1 MESSWR
7 TKEKLSSDFF
17 RYLVDVSSYLVD
29 GGPGDAPLPLHQV
42 DPLLH
47 GHLVRLEAERG
58 GAELG
63 LHPRLPLST
72 PPHLRCFHS
81 EEFEQK
87 AIPPPFPCSHP
98 PPAMLEDS
106 QIAPLSLSQSPFR
119 STFCRA
125 GAECDF
131 WWLWAF
137 GSRNTVCRPHP
148 AALQPRLALWGRVGA
163 ERITLRRWAL
173 GAPVDLVE
181 EFYSR
186 SVPIYPSYGPLLL
199 FFPMIHVGRAQF
211 TGLSFMFYGLLGVSS
226 FSAIALTCLQYLRR
240 LVPKQIHCLLHSSP
254 AML

>member
-1 MESSWR
+1 MDV
-7 TKEKLSSDFF
+7 LS
-17 RYLVDVSSYLVD
+17 YLVDVLSHLVD
-29 GGPGDAPLPLHQV
+29 GGPGDASLSLHQV

-47 GHLVRLEAERG
+47 GHLVGLEAERG

-98 PPAMLEDS
+98 LPAMLEDS
-106 QIAPLSLSQSPFR
+106 QIGPLSLSLSPFR

-125 GAECDF
+125 GVGCDF

-137 GSRNTVCRPHP
+137 GFRNTVCRPHP
-148 AALQPRLALWGRVGA
+148 AAVQPRLALWGRVGA
-163 ERITLRRWAL
+163 ERITLRGWVL
-173 GAPVDLVE
+173 GAPVGLVVE

-199 FFPMIHVGRAQF
+199 FFPMIHVGHAQF

-226 FSAIALTCLQYLRR
+226 FSAFALPFLQYLRL
-240 LVPKQIHCLLHSSP
+240 LVEKQIHCLLYSSP

>member
-1 MESSWR
+1 M
-7 TKEKLSSDFF
+7 
-17 RYLVDVSSYLVD
+17 DVLSYLVD
-29 GGPGDAPLPLHQV
+29 GGPGNCPLSLHQV

-47 GHLVRLEAERG
+47 SHLVGLEAERG

-72 PPHLRCFHS
+72 PPHLRYFHS
-81 EEFEQK
+81 EEFEQR

-106 QIAPLSLSQSPFR
+106 QIGPLSLSQSPFR

-125 GAECDF
+125 EVECDF
-131 WWLWAF
+131 CLLWAF

-148 AALQPRLALWGRVGA
+148 AAVQPRLALWGRVGA
-163 ERITLRRWAL
+163 ERITLRRWVL
-173 GAPVDLVE
+173 GAPVGLVVE

-199 FFPMIHVGRAQF
+199 FFPMIHVGHAQF

-226 FSAIALTCLQYLRR
+226 FSAIALPFLQYLRR
-240 LVPKQIHCLLHSSP
+240 LVAKKLILFFFQVLLH
-254 AML
+254 MLLL